1 MNFIK
6 RGFLGIT
13 RMLGK
18 SLILLA
24 VIFILGNLISGA
36 ISIQQATKNVEKNI
50 KERLGA
56 AATVDIDYEALD
68 ALSEAELETFE
79 FQNVG
84 VDLIKQIG
92 ELPYVKYY
100 DYSMTTYIGSETIE
114 SYQGEEEDEFIDFGP
129 SMDFQ
134 LKGVNYAPV

>member
-13 RMLGK
+13 RKKGK

-36 ISIQQATKNVEKNI
+36 ISIQQATANVEDSI

-56 AATVDIDYEALD
+56 AATIDIDYEAMD
-68 ALSEAELETFE
+68 ELSDMELAEVEFE
-79 FQNVG
+79 NIN
-84 VDLIKQIG
+84 VDLIKQVG

-100 DYSMTTYIGSETIE
+100 DYSMSTYLGS
-114 SYQGEEEDEFIDFGP
+114 
-129 SMDFQ
+129 
-134 LKGVNYAPV
+134 

>member
-13 RMLGK
+13 RKKGK

-36 ISIQQATKNVEKNI
+36 ISIQQATGNVETNI
-50 KERLGA
+50 KDRLGA
-56 AATVDIDYEALD
+56 AATVEVDYEAMD
-68 ALSEAELETFE
+68 AMSEEELQGLEI
-79 FQNVG
+79 QNVG

-100 DYSMTTYIGSETIE
+100 DYSMSTWLGSESIE
-114 SYQGEEEDEFIDFGP
+114 SYQ
-129 SMDFQ
+129 
-134 LKGVNYAPV
+134 

>member
-13 RMLGK
+13 RKKGK

-36 ISIQQATKNVEKNI
+36 ISIQQATGNVETTI

-56 AATVDIDYEALD
+56 AATIEMDWEAIDK
-68 ALSEAELETFE
+68 LSESEQMNFE
-79 FQNVG
+79 YENLS

-92 ELPYVKYY
+92 ETSYVKYY
-100 DYSMTTYIGSETIE
+100 DYNVEGYLESKTVKNYYDWET
-114 SYQGEEEDEFIDFGP
+114 DENVFVDVDYLVHFI
-129 SMDFQ
+129 
-134 LKGVNYAPV
+134 L